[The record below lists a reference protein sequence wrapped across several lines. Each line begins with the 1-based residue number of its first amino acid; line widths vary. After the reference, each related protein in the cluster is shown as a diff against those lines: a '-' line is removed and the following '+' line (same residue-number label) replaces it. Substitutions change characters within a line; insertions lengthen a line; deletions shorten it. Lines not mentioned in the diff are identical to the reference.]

1 MSGSAECRNHPP
13 RGKRAQR
20 QLLIG
25 LTTRSPERVQETRA
39 FLLTMTYMEAG
50 DTATTPGRTLAGHRR
65 LEGRFPVSMG
75 SSPQTERMKTPSIGI
90 LESSRSRLGEVRGG
104 SEHFEVGRFHRHIDR
119 ADIVGRCGW
128 GGIPGD

>member
-25 LTTRSPERVQETRA
+25 TATRSPERERKTRA

-50 DTATTPGRTLAGHRR
+50 DSPLRAFVVLSNRR
-65 LEGRFPVSMG
+65 LSRVT
-75 SSPQTERMKTPSIGI
+75 SP
-90 LESSRSRLGEVRGG
+90 
-104 SEHFEVGRFHRHIDR
+104 
-119 ADIVGRCGW
+119 
-128 GGIPGD
+128 